1 MHNKN
6 STHSYPLPGYT
17 FSPTLFLHPG
27 FRIKTEH
34 HLSAISLPTPL
45 DLREHCFVLSACVV
59 LVFDQVREIVRDPST
74 LRFRFVETVYQRF
87 TKQDYARKFDL
98 WSVACCIFIT
108 ECSSF
113 IYEFVVIFPAYMWKN
128 RLLNLGRSGQRG
140 VHLLILTSIFRS
152 WSLALPYHLFLFSAL
167 RPLLYNRLYSSE
179 SVPKITTHYTIVPR
193 ETDPRWK
200 GIS

>member
-1 MHNKN
+1 
-6 STHSYPLPGYT
+6 
-17 FSPTLFLHPG
+17 
-27 FRIKTEH
+27 
-34 HLSAISLPTPL
+34 
-45 DLREHCFVLSACVV
+45 
-59 LVFDQVREIVRDPST
+59 
-74 LRFRFVETVYQRF
+74 
-87 TKQDYARKFDL
+87 
-98 WSVACCIFIT
+98 
-108 ECSSF
+108 
-113 IYEFVVIFPAYMWKN
+113 MWKN